1 MQKVKEDFKTYKKK
15 NKKKKETSMLQ
26 LNAKQLNLQFLK

>member
-1 MQKVKEDFKTYKKK
+1 MQKVKEDLKTYKKK
-15 NKKKKETSMLQ
+15 TKKKTSILQ